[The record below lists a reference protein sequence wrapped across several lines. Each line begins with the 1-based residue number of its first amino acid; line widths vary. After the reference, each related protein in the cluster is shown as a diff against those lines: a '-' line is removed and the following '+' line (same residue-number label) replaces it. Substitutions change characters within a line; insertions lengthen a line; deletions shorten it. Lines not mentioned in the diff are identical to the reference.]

1 MELIRINKYLAQSGV
16 GSRRKVEEYITA
28 GLVKVN
34 GKVCTDL
41 STKVDP
47 DQDNVEFDDKNLEKQ
62 ELKYFLYNKPS
73 GIECSMTKNPRAK
86 YPQTIGD
93 LIDENPQL
101 AGCTYVGRLD
111 KDSEGLLIL
120 SNDGRIVQ
128 KLTHPSFAKE
138 KEYLVTVDHPIL
150 EQQLR
155 NMSSGVNVKGY
166 KTQACQVEQLASRK
180 FTIVISEGKN
190 RQIRNMCRAVG
201 LRVHRLK
208 RTRIDKFHLS
218 SLPQGEFKAVDP
230 AEFTEFL

>member
-16 GSRRKVEEYITA
+16 GSRRKVEQYITA
-28 GLVKVN
+28 GFVKVN

-62 ELKYFLYNKPS
+62 ELKYFLYNKPG
-73 GIECSMTKNPRAK
+73 GIECSMTKNPTAK
-86 YPQTIGD
+86 YAQTIGD
-93 LIDENPQL
+93 LIDDNPQL
-101 AGCTYVGRLD
+101 DGCTYVGRLD

-150 EQQLR
+150 EQQLQH
-155 NMSSGVNVKGY
+155 MSSGVDVKGY
-166 KTQACQVEQLASRK
+166 KTKACQVEQLASRK

-190 RQIRNMCRAVG
+190 RQIRHMCRAVG
-201 LRVHRLK
+201 LRVHKLK
-208 RTRIDKFHLS
+208 RIRIDKFKLTK
-218 SLPQGEFKAVDP
+218 LDVGEFEAVD
-230 AEFTEFL
+230 AAQFSEFL